1 LNENSGWKKGYFT
14 PKEESD
20 KVSSLTCKEWV
31 ELEIQKISSACGGCL
46 TLSETVA
53 SRVVNS
59 IVRVVLCSQMNHS
72 LPFTKQKLYGFVR

>member
-1 LNENSGWKKGYFT
+1 LDEDSGRKEGYFT

-20 KVSSLTCKEWV
+20 KVSSLTHKEWV
-31 ELEIQKISSACGGCL
+31 EIEIQNFSSVCGGCL

-59 IVRVVLCSQMNHS
+59 ALRVVLCSQMNHGR
-72 LPFTKQKLYGFVR
+72 PFTKQKLYGFVR